1 MALGQDGLC
10 QKRSVPVFGQEGR
23 GEGQSR
29 QEEKHGRVAPHGVPS
44 RMQAT
49 DGVQG

>member
-29 QEEKHGRVAPHGVPS
+29 QKEKHGCVTPHVVHS
-44 RMQAT
+44 RMQAI

>member
-1 MALGQDGLC
+1 MVLGQDGLC

-29 QEEKHGRVAPHGVPS
+29 REEKHGRVTPHGVHS
-44 RMQAT
+44 GMQAT
-49 DGVQG
+49 GGVQG